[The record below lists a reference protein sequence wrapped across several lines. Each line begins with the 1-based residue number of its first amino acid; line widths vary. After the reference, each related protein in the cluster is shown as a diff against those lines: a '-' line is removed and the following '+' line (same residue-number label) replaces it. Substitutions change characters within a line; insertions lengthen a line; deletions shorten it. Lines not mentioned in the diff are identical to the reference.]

1 MIYRNQNVRLFL
13 QGMRDGIPICL
24 GYFAVSFA
32 FGMLA
37 VTSGLSVFQA
47 VLLSLTNLTSA
58 GQVAGVSLIQAGAPY
73 YEMALTQL
81 VINLRYCLMSFS
93 LSQKVDRE
101 APFFHR
107 FFISYGIT
115 DEIFAVAASQK
126 GKVGPGYIYGLIGTA
141 APGWVLGTLC
151 GAVAGSL
158 MPASLVSAL
167 GIAIYGMFLA
177 IIIPP
182 AKSDR
187 VILACVAGAM
197 GLSALFRIMPGLKRV
212 SAGFS
217 IILVTVV
224 VAGMAAWLFPVREQE
239 EEESEHGQ

>member
-1 MIYRNQNVRLFL
+1 MIHWKNHIKIAA
-13 QGMRDGIPICL
+13 QGVRDGIPICL

-47 VLLSLTNLTSA
+47 ALLSLTNLTSA
-58 GQVAGVSLIQAGAPY
+58 GQVAGVSLIRAGAAY

-81 VINLRYCLMSFS
+81 IINLRYCLMSFS
-93 LSQKVDRE
+93 LSQKIDRE
-101 APFFHR
+101 APFLHR

-115 DEIFAVAASQK
+115 DEIFAVASSQK
-126 GKVGPGYIYGLIGTA
+126 GKVSPAYIYGLISVAG
-141 APGWVLGTLC
+141 PGWVLGTLC

-158 MPASLVSAL
+158 MPVSLVNAL

-182 AKSDR
+182 AKSDP
-187 VILACVAGAM
+187 VILGCVAGAM
-197 GLSALFRIMPGLKRV
+197 ALSTLFRVTPGLKQI
-212 SAGFS
+212 SAGFA
-217 IILVTVV
+217 IILVTVIA
-224 VAGMAAWLFPVREQE
+224 AGVAAWLFPVKEDTE
-239 EEESEHGQ
+239 DGL

>member
-1 MIYRNQNVRLFL
+1 MRYKKNQVHMLVH
-13 QGMRDGIPICL
+13 GMKDGVPICL

-58 GQVAGVSLIQAGAPY
+58 GQVAGVSLIQAGAAY

-93 LSQKVDRE
+93 LSQKIDRE

-126 GKVGPGYIYGLIGTA
+126 GKVEPGYIYGLISVA

-158 MPASLVSAL
+158 MPAALVSAL
-167 GIAIYGMFLA
+167 GIAVYGMFLA

-182 AKSDR
+182 AKSDK
-187 VILACVAGAM
+187 VILACVVGAM
-197 GLSALFRIMPGLKRV
+197 GLSALFRVTPGLKQV
-212 SAGFS
+212 SAGFV
-217 IILVTVV
+217 IILVTVA
-224 VAGMAAWLFPVREQE
+224 VASAAAWLAPVKEDTE
-239 EEESEHGQ
+239 NGA

>member
-1 MIYRNQNVRLFL
+1 
-13 QGMRDGIPICL
+13 
-24 GYFAVSFA
+24 
-32 FGMLA
+32 
-37 VTSGLSVFQA
+37 
-47 VLLSLTNLTSA
+47 
-58 GQVAGVSLIQAGAPY
+58 
-73 YEMALTQL
+73 
-81 VINLRYCLMSFS
+81 
-93 LSQKVDRE
+93 
-101 APFFHR
+101 
-107 FFISYGIT
+107 
-115 DEIFAVAASQK
+115 
-126 GKVGPGYIYGLIGTA
+126 
-141 APGWVLGTLC
+141 
-151 GAVAGSL
+151 

-239 EEESEHGQ
+239 EEEGEHGQ